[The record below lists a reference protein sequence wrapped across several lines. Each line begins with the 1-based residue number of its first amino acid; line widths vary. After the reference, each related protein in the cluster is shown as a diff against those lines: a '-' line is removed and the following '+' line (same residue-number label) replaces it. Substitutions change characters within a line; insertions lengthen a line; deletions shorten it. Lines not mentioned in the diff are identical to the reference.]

1 MTIHRI
7 STDSPTSTPGP
18 VSTTTRA
25 AVRSSRPFAVVAL
38 AASCLAPVTP
48 LRSAGQAL
56 ETAPPQVGPEN
67 GSLVVV
73 GGAMR
78 SAEIYERFIELAGGP
93 DAPIVLVPTAG
104 GAQEYDDFFPGMA
117 DWREHGARNLTLL
130 HTTEPDV
137 ADTEAFVE
145 PLKTAAGVF
154 FFGGRQWRLVDAYGG
169 TRTEAALRE
178 VLERGGVIGGSS
190 AGASIQGSFLV
201 RGDTRTNTIMMGDH
215 QRGFGYL
222 RNVGI
227 DQHVLRR
234 NRHFDM
240 IEVVEAHPELLGIG
254 LDEDTAIVVQGDRF
268 EVIGRSYAII
278 YDHGTTTDGGGEF
291 YFLAPGDRYD
301 LATREATRPT
311 SVERPLQGLQRV
323 RWSSRR

>member
-1 MTIHRI
+1 MNGF
-7 STDSPTSTPGP
+7 PTFASLAGRTA
-18 VSTTTRA
+18 SAAARTLSA
-25 AVRSSRPFAVVAL
+25 AVAL
-38 AASCLAPVTP
+38 TLGAPGVGF
-48 LRSAGQAL
+48 GQQV
-56 ETAPPQVGPEN
+56 EPTPPQVGPEN

-78 SAEIYERFIELAGGP
+78 SPEIYERFIRLAGGP
-93 DAPIVLVPTAG
+93 DAHIVLVPTAG
-104 GAQEYDDFFPGMA
+104 GGEEYDEFYGGMNA
-117 DWREHGARNLTLL
+117 WRDAGARNLTLL
-130 HTTEPDV
+130 HTTDPAV
-137 ADTEAFVE
+137 ADTEEFIE
-145 PLKTAAGVF
+145 PLETAGGVF

-169 TRTEAALRE
+169 TRAEEAFRE

-201 RGDTRTNTIMMGDH
+201 RGDTGTNTIMMGDH

-222 RNVGI
+222 RGVGI

-234 NRHFDM
+234 NRQFDM
-240 IEVVEAHPELLGIG
+240 VEVIEAHPELLGIG

-278 YDHGTTTDGGGEF
+278 YDNRTTTDSGGPF
-291 YFLAPGDRYD
+291 YFLAPGDRYN

-311 SVERPLQGLQRV
+311 QVERPLQGVEKRPWG
-323 RWSSRR
+323 R

>member
-1 MTIHRI
+1 MTHPRQAHAVFLLLVLA
-7 STDSPTSTPGP
+7 TFAPSPA
-18 VSTTTRA
+18 RA
-25 AVRSSRPFAVVAL
+25 QLQQSP
-38 AASCLAPVTP
+38 
-48 LRSAGQAL
+48 
-56 ETAPPQVGPEN
+56 EPPRVGPER

-78 SAEIYERFIELAGGP
+78 SAEIYQRFIELAGGP
-93 DAPIVLVPTAG
+93 DAHIVLVPTAG
-104 GAQEYDDFFPGMA
+104 GGEEYDEFYQGMNA
-117 DWREHGARNLTLL
+117 WRANGARNLTLL
-130 HTTEPDV
+130 HTIDPAE
-137 ADTEAFVE
+137 ADTDAFVE
-145 PLKTAAGVF
+145 PLKTAGGVF

-169 TRTEAALRE
+169 TRAEEAFRE

-201 RGDTRTNTIMMGDH
+201 RGDTRSNTIMMGDH

-234 NRHFDM
+234 NRQFDL
-240 IEVVEAHPELLGIG
+240 IEVIEAHPELLGIG

-268 EVIGRSYAII
+268 EVIGSSYALI
-278 YDHGTTTDGGGEF
+278 YDNQSTTGAAGKF

-301 LATREATRPT
+301 MATREATRPSRT
-311 SVERPLQGLQRV
+311 FAPVQGVERKPWGGG
-323 RWSSRR
+323 S